1 MTKLGAVRI
10 TITLLPLLLAACATQ
25 GPSRYMEE
33 EARLRAACEAK
44 GGMWLPRG
52 GVRSGNPGADNICD
66 IRQAT
71 RIPRSGG

>member
-1 MTKLGAVRI
+1 MRL
-10 TITLLPLLLAACATQ
+10 LLLCLPLLLAACAA
-25 GPSRYMEE
+25 GPSRYVEE
-33 EARLRAACEAK
+33 EARLRAECEAK

-71 RIPRSGG
+71 RIPRS